1 MVKELTSFWTLI
13 SKKKFLHEIIK
24 TLTDWISENC
34 ESPMVLLVSHT
45 GMETM
50 SSADFQQNLKLLET
64 CVELYFKRL
73 LFKLFFDYFFRN
85 SFLRMGRNLTLDKC
99 SRKKQRIIIRDPK
112 VSTFIKI

>member
-13 SKKKFLHEIIK
+13 SKEKFLHEIIK

-73 LFKLFFDYFFRN
+73 LNYFLII
-85 SFLRMGRNLTLDKC
+85 FLGTLSCEWEEISHWINVPEK
-99 SRKKQRIIIRDPK
+99 SKELLYATPK
-112 VSTFIKI
+112 